1 MPLILSGPVITTA
14 LNPMTSE
21 AMLRRGV
28 NTPAAMS
35 PRGPYILVSNTILQ
49 KKEHGSLEKWL
60 MLAPGQGIH
69 ATSPEHLLMRKGKPV
84 RECARVHARARA
96 HAHTYRE

>member
-1 MPLILSGPVITTA
+1 MPLILSGPVITTE
-14 LNPMTSE
+14 LNPTTSE

-28 NTPAAMS
+28 NTPAATS
-35 PRGPYILVSNTILQ
+35 PRGPYVLVSNTILQ

-60 MLAPGQGIH
+60 MLAPAQGTH
-69 ATSPEHLLMRKGKPV
+69 ATSLEHLVRKGRQG

-96 HAHTYRE
+96 HAHTYSE